1 MNADGSVPRPGNGG
15 AYAYSGP
22 IRLDYAPQADGD
34 PDPGEIVWAWVPYE
48 EDPAV
53 GKDRPLLVIGRGAR
67 PGHFVALMLSTRDR
81 AGERGWVALGTG
93 SWDHDR
99 RESWV
104 RTDRPLGI
112 ADGAARREG
121 AVLNPDRFLS
131 VLDKVRREQSGENVD

>member
-1 MNADGSVPRPGNGG
+1 MTNNGAVPRPAQGG
-15 AYAYSGP
+15 AYPYSGP

-48 EDPAV
+48 EDPNV
-53 GKDRPLLVIGRGAR
+53 GKDRPLLVIGHADA

-81 AGERGWVALGTG
+81 AGEWGWVALGAG
-93 SWDHDR
+93 AWDHER

-112 ADGAARREG
+112 ADGAVRREG
-121 AVLNPDRFLS
+121 AVLHSDRFLA
-131 VLDKVRREQSGENVD
+131 VLDKARREQSGQNVD